1 MAGEIGM
8 TGGMMSHRASNTR
21 KIRTATDRQWKASFS
36 EVQNNGIE
44 LENTEIESRTKTT
57 CLP

>member
-21 KIRTATDRQWKASFS
+21 KIRTATDRQWKAPSS
-36 EVQNNGIE
+36 ELQNNGIE
-44 LENTEIESRTKTT
+44 LESTKIESRSKTT